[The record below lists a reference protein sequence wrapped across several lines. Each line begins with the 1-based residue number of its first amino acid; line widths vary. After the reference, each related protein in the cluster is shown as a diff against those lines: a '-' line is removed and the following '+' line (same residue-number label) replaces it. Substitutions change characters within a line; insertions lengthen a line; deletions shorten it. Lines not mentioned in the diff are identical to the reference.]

1 MNFIRFIFSK
11 AFLYQ
16 LVLALVA
23 LIVLVFLLLQW
34 LSVTT
39 NHGQQIEVPDLSKF
53 DLDIVEKKLSEM
65 NLRFEVLDSATYN
78 PNFPPYSVIEQIPAA
93 GNFVKENRK
102 IYLTIN
108 PSDYPKIQLPDNILD
123 NTLRQVEPYLL
134 SMGFQIGKVTKKPHY
149 ARNRVLHLF
158 HLRDTLQGGDFL
170 KKTSIVDIEIGDG
183 SITYAETLRRQS
195 KGELEDEEI
204 LQYMDEDGQLKV
216 DASEIDER
224 VQEIINQVKQ
234 Q

>member
-1 MNFIRFIFSK
+1 MNFIRFLFSK
-11 AFLYQ
+11 TFFYQ
-16 LVLALVA
+16 LLIALVV

-34 LSVTT
+34 LSVST
-39 NHGQQIEVPDLSKF
+39 NHSQHIEVPDLAKF

-65 NLRFEVLDSATYN
+65 NLRFEVMDSASYN
-78 PNFPPYSVIEQIPAA
+78 PNFPSYSVIEQIPTA
-93 GNFVKENRK
+93 GSFVKEHRK

-108 PSDYPKIQLPDNILD
+108 PSDYPKIQLPANILD

-134 SMGFQIGKVTKKPHY
+134 SMGFKIGNVTKKPHY

-158 HLRDTLQGGDFL
+158 HQRDTLKGGDFL
-170 KKTSIVDIEIGDG
+170 KKTSTVDIEIGDG

-195 KGELEDEEI
+195 KGQLEDEEI

-216 DASEIDER
+216 DEAEVDER
-224 VQEIINQVKQ
+224 VRDIINQVKQ

>member
-1 MNFIRFIFSK
+1 MNFIRFLFSK
-11 AFLYQ
+11 TFLYQ
-16 LVLALVA
+16 LLLALVA

-34 LSVTT
+34 LSVST
-39 NHGQQIEVPDLSKF
+39 NHGQQIEVPDLAKF

-78 PNFPPYSVIEQIPAA
+78 PKFPAYSVIDQIPPK
-93 GNFVKENRK
+93 GSYVKENRK

-108 PSDYPKIQLPDNILD
+108 PSDYPKIKLPDNILD

-134 SMGFQIGKVTKKPHY
+134 SMGFQIGKVNKKPHY

-158 HLRDTLQGGDFL
+158 HMRDTLRGGDFL
-170 KKTSIVDIEIGDG
+170 KKTSVVDIEIGDG

-195 KGELEDEEI
+195 KGQLGDEEI

-216 DASEIDER
+216 DETEVDER
-224 VQEIINQVKQ
+224 VRDIINQVKQ

>member
-195 KGELEDEEI
+195 QGELEDEEI

>member
-1 MNFIRFIFSK
+1 MNFIRFLFSK
-11 AFLYQ
+11 TFLYQ
-16 LVLALVA
+16 LLLALVA

-34 LSVTT
+34 LSVST
-39 NHGQQIEVPDLSKF
+39 NHGQQIEVPDLAKF

-78 PNFPPYSVIEQIPAA
+78 PNYPAYSVIEQIPAA

-134 SMGFQIGKVTKKPHY
+134 SMGFKIGKVTKKPHY

-158 HLRDTLQGGDFL
+158 HQRDTLKGGDFL
-170 KKTSIVDIEIGDG
+170 KKTSVVDIEIADG

-195 KGELEDEEI
+195 KGQLDDEEI

-216 DASEIDER
+216 DETEVDER
-224 VQEIINQVKQ
+224 VRDIINQEKQ